1 MSAQELERAKRE
13 AEASRARLE
22 STLGTLQQRLK
33 PKTLVNDAWEGV
45 RDKSSDIADE
55 AMQAVKERPGMASAA
70 VAAFVVFLARNP
82 LRKAATHIFSGKS
95 RSDLVTTKITVDE
108 TNYEPSAPLVTGAA
122 AE

>member
-13 AEASRARLE
+13 AEAARARLE

-45 RDKSSDIADE
+45 RDKSSDIADD

-82 LRKAATHIFSGKS
+82 LRKAATHLFGKT